1 MKMFR
6 NYLLASAMTM
16 LGSMSAA
23 HATVLANGSFE
34 ATLSPWVTTGDI
46 NTSSIG
52 SGQATDGGSIAL
64 ISFTKG
70 NASGKLS
77 QSFTLASSGLFD
89 FAFNAGRSEGFCTC
103 QDVPL
108 TFSVSIDGVVLSS
121 DLPIFY
127 APDASFPTALKLLS
141 TYAGTVSLAAGSH
154 EFAFNFSR
162 GETLFGRNP
171 YIGIDGVSLIQQQV
185 NAVPEPSTWAMMLLG
200 FAGVG
205 FIAYRRKSK
214 PAALAVHPCQ

>member
-6 NYLLASAMTM
+6 NCLLASAMIM

-23 HATVLANGSFE
+23 NATVLTNGSFE
-34 ATLSPWVTTGDI
+34 ATLSPWVTTGDL

-52 SGQATDGGSIAL
+52 SGIAPDGGSIAL

-70 NASGKLS
+70 TASGKLS
-77 QSFTLASSGLFD
+77 QSFTLSSGGLFD
-89 FAFNAGRSEGFCTC
+89 FAFSAGRSEGACAC

-121 DLPIFY
+121 ILPTFD
-127 APDASFPTALKLLS
+127 PSNASFPTALKLLS

-162 GETLFGRNP
+162 GETIFGRGP
-171 YIGIDGVSLIQQQV
+171 YFGIDGVNLVQQQV
-185 NAVPEPSTWAMMLLG
+185 SAVPEPSTWAMMLLG
-200 FAGVG
+200 FAGIGYGV
-205 FIAYRRKSK
+205 YRRKK
-214 PAALAVHPCQ
+214 AAPTLAA